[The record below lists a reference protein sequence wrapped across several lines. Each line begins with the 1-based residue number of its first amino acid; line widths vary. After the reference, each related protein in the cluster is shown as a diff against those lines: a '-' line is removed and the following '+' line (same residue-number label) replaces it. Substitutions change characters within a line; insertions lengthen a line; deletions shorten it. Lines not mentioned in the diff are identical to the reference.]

1 MLKHLR
7 RLWIEEGGA
16 IISSELVLFSTVVV
30 IGMLTGLQTVRE
42 AVVEELGDFANAI
55 GNINQSYHFDPVA
68 GHHSATAGSFL
79 IDARDDCD
87 TQTPVT
93 CGTPM
98 CIVVGV
104 CSASHERD
112 LQPLVQPALFIR

>member
-1 MLKHLR
+1 MVKYLR
-7 RLWIEEGGA
+7 RLWIEEEGV

-30 IGMLTGLQTVRE
+30 VGMLTGMQTVRD

-55 GNINQSYHFDPVA
+55 GNINQSYHFAAVT

-79 IDARDDCD
+79 FDARDDCD

-93 CGTPM
+93 GGAPM
-98 CIVVGV
+98 CIAVGV
-104 CSASHERD
+104 ATASHEYD
-112 LQPLVQPALFIR
+112 LQRFVEPAWFIR